1 MIPIT
6 INNFQHYTIG
16 GLTVSVKADL
26 PFTQTTLRPKF
37 RHFRLADPGPD
48 KIVVWHHFRLPD
60 LREFDHSSQ
69 VYRQN
74 PWKILHQGSQWIYMG
89 MPASEAD
96 PYIHMAA
103 VFNEDHSYGDIYHP
117 DDRLFRA
124 GNLDALT
131 LIPTDQILLARVL
144 AYRQACL
151 LHACGMILQG
161 HGLAFVGHSE
171 AGKTTTAHMLQGE
184 GELLCDDRIILR
196 RWPEGFR
203 VYGTWSH
210 GDIPQVSANS
220 APLRAVFLLEQAP
233 ENRLIRLP
241 PSQAVRALPEFV
253 VKGLVTRDWWENVLD
268 TLGSLARSV
277 PVYRL
282 RLDKSGTVVSLL
294 REFLSQLD
302 ALPDELL

>member
-1 MIPIT
+1 MISSLEH
-6 INNFQHYTIG
+6 NLQYYCIG
-16 GLTVSVKADL
+16 GLTVQVEASFPLTKHH
-26 PFTQTTLRPKF
+26 FNPKF
-37 RHFRLADPGPD
+37 EL
-48 KIVVWHHFRLPD
+48 FRLPTPEGD
-60 LREFDHSSQ
+60 VIRVRHHLGLPDMHWVNRSQ
-69 VYRQN
+69 PHYGHA
-74 PWKILHQGSQWIYMG
+74 PWEIHHQEQKWIYLG
-89 MPASEAD
+89 IPVEETGPAM
-96 PYIHMAA
+96 HMVAIFDEQHA
-103 VFNEDHSYGDIYHP
+103 YGDIYHP

-144 AYRQACL
+144 ATRQACL
-151 LHACGMILQG
+151 LHACGMVIQG

-171 AGKTTTAHMLQGE
+171 AGKTTTARMLQDE
-184 GELLCDDRIILR
+184 GELLCDDRIIVR

-210 GDIPQVSANS
+210 GDIPQVSASS

-233 ENRLIRLP
+233 ENHLTLLS

-268 TLGSLARSV
+268 TLGHLARSV

-282 RLDKSGTVVSLL
+282 RLDKSGAVVSLL

-302 ALPDELL
+302 ATPDKLP